1 MTEEKV
7 LIINTGGTISMVPSD
22 KNNPESALRPSK
34 SWNEV
39 VKNYQLLATKLLFTI
54 YVSGKSECRICTNK
68 GCYRFFRHES

>member
-34 SWNEV
+34 SCNEV
-39 VKNYQLLATKLLFTI
+39 VKNYQFLENLN
-54 YVSGKSECRICTNK
+54 V
-68 GCYRFFRHES
+68 